1 MSHRLADYFVVVGY
15 DHESEFSIQRRFNQ
29 STSKVKHQLTRTNNI
44 RNVFFCVLLGNDSH
58 QGKILQ
64 RFPEKD
70 WPDTPFIEGMELVS
84 KTGNQRSLD
93 FTPLPAFSFVNP
105 KAGRYRCS

>member
-44 RNVFFCVLLGNDSH
+44 RNVFVFLGNDSQ

-84 KTGNQRSLD
+84 KTRRQLNLD
-93 FTPLPAFSFVNP
+93 FTQLPAFSFVNL
-105 KAGRYRCS
+105 KAGRYRYS